1 MRLHYLALQDD
12 PPLHNIQI
20 PFQQETVLGHDCAIR
35 FVVGV
40 NGSGKS
46 RLLRALAQLFLA
58 LERNPEKLPFP
69 VTMVYS
75 LQTHLGNEQPRLI
88 YLQYPPLEKEE
99 ENKDEKDDDGDEKNV
114 TWRAYEWPDNGVPE
128 RVGDW
133 ADYIQS
139 LSRIKIKAATSR
151 GGRNFFL
158 PQTILAYT
166 SGLTADW
173 HTLFAPYRDPQSV
186 EGGEERMEEERPLGW
201 TRQDEETYGLQQDRI
216 VEQHAMSLE
225 DSGVTA
231 LQARAIASS
240 SFEETE
246 SASNLYTIEEKAS
259 DIGYFVAPAMLP
271 LAVCAVVLHHQ
282 AQKEPNASFAG
293 LLREVGW
300 QTAVTLTLILDPSK
314 GYGVQQNAWE
324 RFPEEFA
331 KIAALTVDAPEP
343 SQQVRYVFDLPALA
357 SDGEGITLARWIN
370 TFQEGAEDVTAFHL
384 FSYLYQWQQAGYLA
398 DMKLSL
404 KKEGVDDLLLF
415 DWLSDGEQLFLG
427 RVALFHLLA
436 HEQDALL
443 LLDEPE
449 THFNDIWK
457 RRIVDMLDDSLKDQH
472 HEVVIATHASV
483 ALTDV
488 FKSEITILQDGSAY
502 QSPINTFGSSPS
514 EIMIYLFNAPNSM
527 GQRATHYLNE
537 QLQKDWQPEELADL
551 DKWLDKLPTGYHLA
565 MLQMIKDR
573 LDAS

>member
-75 LQTHLGNEQPRLI
+75 LQTHVGNEQPRLI
-88 YLQYPPLEKEE
+88 YLHNPSKEE
-99 ENKDEKDDDGDEKNV
+99 EAEGATFV
-114 TWRAYEWPDNGVPE
+114 WQAYELPDGLPE
-128 RVGDW
+128 RVWDWGAYVDNLTDIPNYYYDAGGD
-133 ADYIQS
+133 
-139 LSRIKIKAATSR
+139 
-151 GGRNFFL
+151 RNFFL

-173 HTLFAPYRDPQSV
+173 HTLFAPRRDPQSV

-225 DSGVTA
+225 DSGVTS

-282 AQKEPNASFAG
+282 AQEEQDSSFGG
-293 LLREVGW
+293 LLSEVGW

-314 GYGVQQNAWE
+314 GNGVQQNAWE

-404 KKEGVDDLLLF
+404 KKEGVEDLLLF

-457 RRIVDMLDDSLKDQH
+457 RRIVDMLDDSLKTQH

-488 FKSEITILQDGSAY
+488 FDTEITILQDGEAA
-502 QSPINTFGSSPS
+502 QPAIRTFGASPS
-514 EIMIYLFNAPNSM
+514 KIMVYLFNAPDSM
-527 GQRATHYLNE
+527 GQRALDYLDEKLDHDWQLNE
-537 QLQKDWQPEELADL
+537 IPELDELIEQLAPGYFRGELRA
-551 DKWLDKLPTGYHLA
+551 
-565 MLQMIKDR
+565 IRRR
-573 LDAS
+573 LNDS